1 VFCLRARMDDILRGD
16 FGFVHPIDLCYSM
29 ESPSS
34 RDMVGQRGSQS
45 PWLSLVRQGMT
56 LQRPLGDDH
65 VVVQIAKSLSEEDVP
80 SDWMFSMR
88 AWHITRVFLNG
99 ASLYDHE
106 QRFIYKTALWAYNR
120 TPQIG
125 VHQYWSSRQRQD
137 SENPPK
143 KVVKLS
149 SHLINAVM
157 SSTCCNQ
164 NCFHG
169 DCKLQVYKK
178 AVTLVQFSMIYIF
191 RPLKRKLH
199 LRATSK
205 ESIFQ
210 LQYISMYKEH
220 FFFLAKL

>member
-1 VFCLRARMDDILRGD
+1 MLLDGVAEFKGYGRPAWITKSVALTSKTGHDIAKGICHS
-16 FGFVHPIDLCYSM
+16 VNADLVVDS
-29 ESPSS
+29 
-34 RDMVGQRGSQS
+34 DGQ
-45 PWLSLVRQGMT
+45 
-56 LQRPLGDDH
+56 PLGDDH